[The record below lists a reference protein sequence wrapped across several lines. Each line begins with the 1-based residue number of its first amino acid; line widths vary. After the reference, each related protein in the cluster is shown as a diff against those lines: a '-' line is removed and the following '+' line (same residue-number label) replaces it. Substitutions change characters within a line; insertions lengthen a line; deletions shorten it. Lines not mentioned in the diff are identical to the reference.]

1 MSTRI
6 LLQTILK
13 LQDQIKTGAANFM
26 DVSAEYF
33 KSTGNFLD
41 DSQKAVALEEINK
54 IAPDNVTTLEGVDAV
69 ETILPTRGP
78 NVQKAGEMS
87 DTPFTDKVKKD
98 QGIESLRGDETFGE
112 LTEKMG
118 PADDTPSFI
127 KDFDKNLDQLSF
139 SRFGRAYKDLEV
151 DEKDTILAS
160 MKKVGDEVFGTST
173 VPDPI
178 KDFDK
183 NLDQLALSR
192 FGRTYKELDVD
203 EKDTILAQMKKIGDE
218 VFGTKKEGIGSLF
231 PKDQSGFGLDDR
243 GEAATFIKAMRDA
256 GIKNEDIR
264 KVFKDNPPYR
274 KSSAFYGQDK
284 NKMILDL
291 EPGKR
296 AATSLA
302 RAADMGA
309 DTTIK
314 QELLANLDDDIA
326 NYGPDWWKGMG
337 YNEGPMGRE
346 SVGNLLESMT
356 TDINNGVIDDLIK
369 QGMDEDEAF
378 KLMRYVGREELK
390 FDPKAFIRKITD
402 ELETNDVKYDMT
414 FWDNYVDEILTR
426 IRKPAPRFADGGLV

>member
-118 PADDTPSFI
+118 PPDDRSFI
-127 KDFDKNLDQLSF
+127 VKDFDKNLD
-139 SRFGRAYKDLEV
+139 R
-151 DEKDTILAS
+151 
-160 MKKVGDEVFGTST
+160 
-173 VPDPI
+173 
-178 KDFDK
+178 
-183 NLDQLALSR
+183 LALSR
-192 FGRTYKELDVD
+192 FNKAYKDLDVD
-203 EKDTILAQMKKIGDE
+203 EKDSILDTMKKIGDE

-302 RAADMGA
+302 RAADMKA

-426 IRKPAPRFADGGLV
+426 IQKPEPRFAHGGLV